1 MKFSRGFTLP
11 ELLLVLG
18 IIVILLSVSVGS
30 ILRPQRQSTLSTTAE
45 LLLTDLKS
53 QQQKAISGLT
63 VDGSGPSA
71 FGIHLDSNQYQIFS
85 GAVYSPSDTGNFTVD
100 LDLGFEFTSDFS
112 QNSIVFS
119 PASGETGALNTLTLT
134 DTQSGFNVTYTF
146 NRYGVAISQN

>member
-30 ILRPQRQSTLSTTAE
+30 ILPPQRQSTLSTTAE

-85 GAVYSPSDTGNFTVD
+85 GAVYSPSDSGNFTVD
-100 LDLGFEFTSDFS
+100 FEFTSDFS